1 MTFPRLTTPRGRK
14 EETASLKQLWDSCKA
29 DKKKLDSLLEVSGEE
44 AMEDLRAVAPAMEA
58 LVDLT
63 ADFAERYRVEK
74 LRLNS
79 LDFSDQE
86 HLALRLLVK
95 EDGAPTELGE
105 QVSARYQEIL
115 VDEYQD
121 TNVGAKRHLPGGVQ
135 GRSEYLH
142 RGRRQAEHLPFRL
155 ADPTIFLE
163 KYQRFR
169 SWEEAQPGEERKI
182 LLSKNFRSRRECWM
196 RPTSFSAP
204 SSLRRWERWPM
215 GRTRR
220 CTLVR
225 STIRPGRTA
234 PWSSI

>member
-1 MTFPRLTTPRGRK
+1 MSFPRLTTPRGRK

-95 EDGAPTELGE
+95 EDGRAHGAGRAGVGP
-105 QVSARYQEIL
+105 VSG
-115 VDEYQD
+115 DF
-121 TNVGAKRHLPGGVQ
+121 GGRVSGHQ
-135 GRSEYLH
+135 
-142 RGRRQAEHLPFRL
+142 
-155 ADPTIFLE
+155 
-163 KYQRFR
+163 
-169 SWEEAQPGEERKI
+169 
-182 LLSKNFRSRRECWM
+182 
-196 RPTSFSAP
+196 
-204 SSLRRWERWPM
+204 
-215 GRTRR
+215 
-220 CTLVR
+220 
-225 STIRPGRTA
+225 
-234 PWSSI
+234 